1 MTNDS
6 GTHDTSIQ
14 SSGRPGGELA
24 EDVARHA
31 EVFAAAFN
39 SGDPGALD
47 RLYEERG
54 VFVPAP
60 GRQPVTGAERHRA
73 NAAFQALGLPI
84 QVSQRHAYVAD
95 GVALLIVD
103 WKIEGTGPDGAEV
116 HLAGT
121 ATDVVRRGPDGR
133 WRYLIDN
140 PFGIA

>member
-6 GTHDTSIQ
+6 RTHDPSIQ
-14 SSGRPGGELA
+14 ALVPSGGELT
-24 EDVARHA
+24 DDIARHA

-39 SGDPGALD
+39 SGDPDAVD

-54 VFVPAP
+54 VFVPEP
-60 GRQPVTGAERHRA
+60 GQQPVTGAERHRS

-84 QVSQRHAYVAD
+84 QVSQRHAYVAED
-95 GVALLIVD
+95 VALLIVD

-116 HLAGT
+116 NLAGT
-121 ATDVVRRGPDGR
+121 ATDVARRGPDGR